1 MRVLILAGGLGTRL
15 RPITNTIPKCLVTI
29 GEKPMLR
36 HWLEKLDDCKI
47 IPTEIFVNVCYK
59 KELVLNFLKMQEFK
73 FPIIPIVEE
82 ELMGTGGTFLNLI
95 KHKDDDDLLVI
106 HCDNYFE
113 GDLNRF
119 VEHSLE
125 QINSRSFDMSIL
137 AFRTDE
143 PENCGTMQ
151 VKDNGEV
158 LKFEEKIKNPKTNLA
173 NGAVYF
179 FSSKYLGILKGD
191 FTELHDI
198 AKDILET
205 NHGKFSA
212 YETKNYFCDI
222 GTVERLEKT
231 RFRYATKVR

>member
-119 VEHSLE
+119 VEHYYYCLCCT
-125 QINSRSFDMSIL
+125 L
-137 AFRTDE
+137 
-143 PENCGTMQ
+143 
-151 VKDNGEV
+151 V
-158 LKFEEKIKNPKTNLA
+158 
-173 NGAVYF
+173 
-179 FSSKYLGILKGD
+179 
-191 FTELHDI
+191 
-198 AKDILET
+198 
-205 NHGKFSA
+205 
-212 YETKNYFCDI
+212 
-222 GTVERLEKT
+222 
-231 RFRYATKVR
+231 